1 MGFTKRIQF
10 LISAHLNPNT
20 MKIIKYLGYFLAV
33 VVVAIAG
40 LLVYVKAALPNVGEA
55 QDLKIDYTP
64 ERIERGRYLANSV
77 TVCMDCHSKRDYS
90 KFSGPLTEGTL
101 GMGGDRFDQT
111 VGMPGV
117 FFAKNITPEGIARY
131 SDGELF
137 RLITTGVTK
146 EGRAMF
152 PLMPYPYY
160 GKMDPEDIYS
170 IIAYVRSIPGIKNDV
185 PDSQADFPMNF
196 IINTI
201 PQKAN
206 HQKRP
211 DMSDQLAY
219 GAYMTNASGCV
230 ECHTQVDK
238 GQIIPE
244 LSFGGGREFM
254 FPDGSVLRS
263 SNISPDAESGI
274 GKWTEEA
281 FIQRFKIY
289 ADSAYVPPAVAPG
302 EFNSIMPWTM
312 YAHMTREDLSAIYA
326 YLKSV
331 KPISNTVTKF
341 TAAAN

>member
-1 MGFTKRIQF
+1 
-10 LISAHLNPNT
+10 
-20 MKIIKYLGYFLAV
+20 MKILKYVGYALLA
-33 VVVAIAG
+33 VAIAIAAV
-40 LLVYVKAALPNVGEA
+40 LTYVKVSLPDVGEA
-55 QDLKIDYTP
+55 PAITIDYTP

-90 KFSGPLTEGTL
+90 KFSGPLTDGTL

-117 FFAKNITPEGIARY
+117 FYARNITPAGISRY
-131 SDGELF
+131 TDGELF

-170 IIAYVRSIPGIKNDV
+170 IIAYVRSIPAIQNEV
-185 PDSQADFPMNF
+185 PDSKADFPMNF
-196 IINTI
+196 IINLI
-201 PQKAN
+201 PQKASP
-206 HQKRP
+206 QRRP
-211 DMSDQLAY
+211 DPSDQLAY

-230 ECHTQVDK
+230 ECHTPVKQ

-244 LSFGGGREFM
+244 LAFGGGREFM
-254 FPDGSVLRS
+254 FPDGSIVRAG
-263 SNISPDAESGI
+263 NISPDQETGI
-274 GKWTEEA
+274 GNWTEEA

-289 ADSAYVPPAVAPG
+289 ADSSYVPPSIASG

-312 YAHMTREDLSAIYA
+312 YAQMKQEDLAAIFA
-326 YLKSV
+326 YLKTV
-331 KPISNTVTKF
+331 KPIKNTVTKF
-341 TAAAN
+341 SPPAK